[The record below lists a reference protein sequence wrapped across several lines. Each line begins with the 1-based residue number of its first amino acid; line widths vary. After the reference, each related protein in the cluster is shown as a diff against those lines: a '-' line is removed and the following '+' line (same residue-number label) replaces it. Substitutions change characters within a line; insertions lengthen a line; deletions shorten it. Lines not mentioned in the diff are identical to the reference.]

1 LASVKSVE
9 EHVGDILGTVG
20 PLPARRVPLEQAH
33 GCLLAADIRATAA
46 VPRFD
51 NSAMDGYAVRAS
63 DVAAAGEGDPVTL
76 PVAGVIPAGA
86 RRLPDVAPGTA
97 VMIMT
102 GAPFPSGADTIVQV
116 EWTDGGTDA
125 VTVRRPARRGLH
137 IRRAGEDVTPG
148 QLVLAAGTQLDA
160 ARISLL
166 AAVNVARP
174 PVHPRPR
181 VAVVSTGD
189 ELVDVGSQP
198 GPGQIVDSN
207 GYAIAAAVQEAGA
220 RVRRVRT
227 SADDPAAFAAVLADA
242 VADADAVV
250 TTGGVSVGAYDVV
263 KQVLAERGDV
273 RFARLAMQPGKPQ
286 GFGLVDGVPVFT
298 LPGNPVSALV
308 SFELFVRP
316 ALRRMRGLDDVLRP
330 PVAVRTGEPFA
341 SPPDKRSYLRV
352 RLSSGVGGG
361 LVAHSAGGQGSHQ
374 LSALASAD
382 ALMIVPENVTEV
394 PAGATLAAL
403 ILGEGAPPT
412 RPAPAPAGRAAGPRS
427 RPADAAG
434 VTAATDPTGV
444 TGATDPTGATEL
456 TDRSDRGLRRP
467 GTGGESILSSRR
479 GGGGAV

>member
-1 LASVKSVE
+1 VQAQTSGAEEGRASVKSVE
-9 EHVGDILGTVG
+9 EHIDDILGSVG
-20 PLPARRVPLEQAH
+20 RLPARRVPLEQAH
-33 GCLLAADIRATAA
+33 GCLLAADVRATAA
-46 VPRFD
+46 VPGFD

-63 DVAAAGEGDPVTL
+63 DVAAAGEDHPVTL
-76 PVAGVIPAGA
+76 PVVGEIPAGA
-86 RRLPDVAPGTA
+86 RRLPAVAPGTA
-97 VMIMT
+97 VRIMT
-102 GAPFPSGADTIVQV
+102 GAPLPPGADTVVQV

-148 QLVLAAGTQLDA
+148 QLVLAAGTPLDA
-160 ARISLL
+160 ARIGLL

-189 ELVDVGSQP
+189 ELVDVGSPP
-198 GPGQIVDSN
+198 GPGQIVDAN
-207 GYAIAAAVQEAGA
+207 GYAIAAAAQEAGA
-220 RVRRVRT
+220 RVRRLRT
-227 SADDPAAFAAVLADA
+227 SADDPAAFAAAFADA

-273 RFARLAMQPGKPQ
+273 AFERLAMQPGKPQ
-286 GFGLVDGVPVFT
+286 GFGLVDGVGVFT

-316 ALRRMRGLDDVLRP
+316 ALRRMRGLDDVLRR
-330 PVAVRTGEPFA
+330 PVAVRTGEAFA
-341 SPPDKRSYLRV
+341 SPPGRRSYLRV
-352 RLSSGVGGG
+352 RLSSAEGGG
-361 LVAHSAGGQGSHQ
+361 PVAHSAGGQGSHQ

-382 ALMIVPENVTEV
+382 ALLIVPEDVTEV

-403 ILGEGAPPT
+403 PLGEGVPPG
-412 RPAPAPAGRAAGPRS
+412 RPAGAPGGRAAVRRAGPAGATDVTGRAGAADPTDRDRRRAGRAGP
-427 RPADAAG
+427 
-434 VTAATDPTGV
+434 
-444 TGATDPTGATEL
+444 GA
-456 TDRSDRGLRRP
+456 
-467 GTGGESILSSRR
+467 ESVLSSGR